1 MQTYAQVN
9 EAGVC
14 VGLLQVEL
22 AAGPPQFG
30 ANMVEVAAMDTSL
43 IGRTYS
49 AGTWS
54 AAPTPGAPTE
64 VTMRQA
70 RLALLGA
77 GHLSAVE
84 AAINALAEPAKT
96 VARIEWDYSNT
107 LQRANPLVAQLATAL
122 GLTSEQVDALFT
134 AAAAL

>member
-1 MQTYAQVN
+1 MQFFAQVD
-9 EAGVC
+9 ADGVC
-14 VGLLQVEL
+14 VGLLQVEMS
-22 AAGPPQFG
+22 AGAPQFG
-30 ANMVEVAAMDTSL
+30 ADMIPVSAMDGSL
-43 IGRTYS
+43 IGR
-49 AGTWS
+49 AFIGGEWVPPLPP
-54 AAPTPGAPTE
+54 AE

-77 GHLSAVE
+77 GMLAAVE
-84 AAINALAEPAKT
+84 TAINALAEPAKT